1 MIELLP
7 SGAAHLV
14 AMRISGRIDGRDL
27 KCIIDAIEETKRQ
40 HPRVSFYVELDQLR
54 WMTATALLR
63 DVGYGLTQLSELS
76 HYYRAAVVSDKR
88 WVKRLVR
95 LEDRLFRSLEMRVF
109 PTHQHN
115 IALEWARHLPE
126 APEPAMAGA
135 AAG

>member
-14 AMRISGRIDGRDL
+14 AMRVSGRVDGNDL
-27 KCIIDAIEETKRQ
+27 QTIIDAIEAAKHQ
-40 HPRVSFYVELDQLR
+40 HPRISFYVELDQMR

-88 WVKRLVR
+88 WVRRLVR

-109 PTHQHN
+109 PTHQHDT
-115 IALEWARHLPE
+115 ALEWARHLPE
-126 APEPAMAGA
+126 APEPAVAGA

>member
-27 KCIIDAIEETKRQ
+27 QCIIDAIEETKRQ

-109 PTHQHN
+109 PTHQHD

>member
-14 AMRISGRIDGRDL
+14 AMRVSGRVDGNDL
-27 KCIIDAIEETKRQ
+27 QVIIDAIEETKRQ
-40 HPRVSFYVELDQLR
+40 QPRISFYVELDQMR

-63 DVGYGLTQLSELS
+63 DIGYGLTQLSELS

-88 WVKRLVR
+88 WVRRLVR

-109 PTHQHN
+109 PTRQHAT
-115 IALEWARHLPE
+115 ALEWARHRPE
-126 APEPAMAGA
+126 APEPAVAGA
-135 AAG
+135 TAV